1 MLNVSSSELIYLV
14 IESLCFLTNF
24 LNFGWLIIAILI
36 VCHYIMLD
44 ILYSR

>member
-1 MLNVSSSELIYLV
+1 MLNVSSSELIHLV
-14 IESLCFLTNF
+14 TESLYFLTNF

-36 VCHYIMLD
+36 ACHYIMLD